1 MKMKRKKGNFSILFL
16 LFFISVLWVS
26 PAVSVTVGE
35 ITQEL
40 TCTCG
45 CNMLVSACEG
55 AMECSAANGIKAQ
68 VMEKLNR
75 GQSKEEIIGYFVNRF
90 GEKILSAPTKK
101 GFNLT
106 AWILPFFAIVS
117 GGGVFSLSYREVEFS
132 ISPSRVGTQRAR
144 SAKMGG
150 IALVEERR
158 RASIWRGSRRN

>member
-1 MKMKRKKGNFSILFL
+1 MKVNHKGKVFAILFL
-16 LFFISVLWVS
+16 LVTSSVLWLS
-26 PAVSVTVGE
+26 PALSVTVGD

-55 AMECSAANGIKAQ
+55 AMECTAADGIKAQ
-68 VMEKLNR
+68 VMEKLSR
-75 GQSKEEIIGYFVNRF
+75 GQSKEEIIGYFVNLY

-117 GGGVFSLSYREVEFS
+117 GGGVLYFTLKRWHS
-132 ISPSRVGTQRAR
+132 IGAEH
-144 SAKMGG
+144 KGG
-150 IALVEERR
+150 RNGLDPGKVEEKYLERFEEELKDFDY
-158 RASIWRGSRRN
+158 

>member
-1 MKMKRKKGNFSILFL
+1 
-16 LFFISVLWVS
+16 
-26 PAVSVTVGE
+26 
-35 ITQEL
+35 
-40 TCTCG
+40 
-45 CNMLVSACEG
+45 MLVSACEG

-117 GGGVFSLSYREVEFS
+117 GGGVLYFTLKSWYSKGAEREDGRNSL
-132 ISPSRVGTQRAR
+132 
-144 SAKMGG
+144 GG
-150 IALVEERR
+150 GKEEGKYLERFEEELKDFDY
-158 RASIWRGSRRN
+158 

>member
-1 MKMKRKKGNFSILFL
+1 MANRNGKVFTILFL
-16 LFFISVLWVS
+16 LVTSTALWLS
-26 PAVSVTVGE
+26 PALSVTVGE

-45 CNMLVSACEG
+45 CNMVVSACEG

-90 GEKILSAPTKK
+90 GEKILSAPTKR

-106 AWILPFFAIVS
+106 AWILPFFALVS
-117 GGGVFSLSYREVEFS
+117 GGGILYLTLKRWHSTGGKSREGRDTPDRGKVEGKYLERF
-132 ISPSRVGTQRAR
+132 
-144 SAKMGG
+144 
-150 IALVEERR
+150 EEELKDFDY
-158 RASIWRGSRRN
+158 